1 MSENTC
7 FLSDMAYAVV
17 VFLED
22 KSQQVDLDDS
32 IPDIVQSV
40 SVVCMKWLRSMNV
53 CLWPNT
59 KNANVVINCLRLQ
72 SEPQPDW
79 QTYKIRVLQ
88 SGIGKSL
95 L

>member
-1 MSENTC
+1 MKQAV
-7 FLSDMAYAVV
+7 FFQMVYAVV

-22 KSQQVDLDDS
+22 KSQQIDLDDS
-32 IPDIVQSV
+32 IHDIVPTV
-40 SVVCMKWLRSMNV
+40 SVVCMNWLRSTNL

-59 KNANVVINCLRLQ
+59 KNVSVIINCLRLQ

-79 QTYKIRVLQ
+79 QKYKIRVLY
-88 SGIGKSL
+88 SGIGKL